1 MAAPELVEERGRK
14 HQYRAVLALLG
25 PYKVLLIASFA
36 AACGESLV
44 DLLQPWPLKI
54 VLDNVVQSR
63 PLPPWLRGFFTL
75 ESADKLTVLKLA
87 ALAALAIALLGALC
101 SYAEK
106 HFITT
111 VGQWIAHD
119 LRKNLYFHIQRM
131 SLSYHD
137 HTSTGDLI
145 SRLTSD
151 IDSVQSFITS
161 GLLGALVNVLTLF
174 GMVGVMFYLNWRFT
188 LIALAIAPVLFIVVY
203 RFTRRIKKLS
213 RDVRKKQGQ
222 IVSIIEEVFTSI
234 RVVKAFAREEYEQ
247 HRLEEE
253 SLESVEISLKARN
266 LKATLT
272 PIVEIIVACGTSLVL
287 WFGAKLVLS
296 GSLSSGSLVV
306 FIFYLGKMYKPM
318 QELSKTT
325 DAYSKAA
332 VGYERIQEVLESTSD
347 VRDRRGAKTAPRFE
361 GRIDLEDVT
370 FGYDP
375 ECPIL
380 EHFNLNIEARHTVA
394 LVGPTGSGKS
404 TIISLIAR
412 FYDPG
417 AGVVKIDGQDVRGF
431 KQRSLR
437 DQISIVPQESILFQG
452 PIWKNIAYG
461 KPGAQ
466 RAEILRA
473 AKMAN
478 VDEFIDKLPNG
489 FDTIVG
495 ERGVTLSG
503 GQRQRVSIARA
514 IIRNTPILLL
524 DEPSSGLD
532 AASEELVFEA
542 LDRLMEGKTSIV
554 IAHRLSTV
562 RRVDVI
568 FVMKDGA
575 IIEHGSHDAL
585 LKAGGLYAELSELQL
600 ATGAESPGHPAKS

>member
-1 MAAPELVEERGRK
+1 MTNVESRSKFRGFP
-14 HQYRAVLALLG
+14 ALLA
-25 PYKVLLIASFA
+25 PYKMSLVA
-36 AACGESLV
+36 AFLAAFGESLV
-44 DLLQPWPLKI
+44 DLLGPWPLKI

-63 PLPPWLRGFFTL
+63 ALSGWLKGSAFL
-75 ESADKLTVLKLA
+75 QSADKLTILKFA
-87 ALAALAIALLGALC
+87 ALAALAIAVLGALC

-111 VGQWIAHD
+111 VAQWTSHD
-119 LRKNLYFHIQRM
+119 LRKTLYFHIQRM

-137 HTSTGDLI
+137 QTSTGDLI

-161 GLLGALVNVLTLF
+161 GLLSALINILTLT

-188 LIALAIAPVLFIVVY
+188 LIALAIAPVLFVIVY
-203 RFTRRIKKLS
+203 HYTRKIKKLS
-213 RDVRKKQGQ
+213 RDVRKKEGQ

-234 RVVKAFAREEYEQ
+234 RVVKAFAREDYEQ

-253 SLESVEISLKARN
+253 SLETVEMALKARN
-266 LKATLT
+266 LKARLT
-272 PIVEIIVACGTSLVL
+272 PTVEIIVAIGTSLVL
-287 WFGAKLVLS
+287 WFGARMVLD

-306 FIFYLGKMYKPM
+306 FIYYLGKMYKPM

-332 VGYERIQEVLESTSD
+332 VGYERIREVLDSRSD
-347 VRDRRGAKTAPRFE
+347 VKDRKNAKIAPRFK
-361 GRIDLEDVT
+361 GKIDLE
-370 FGYDP
+370 
-375 ECPIL
+375 
-380 EHFNLNIEARHTVA
+380 NLNFEYEPGRAALKNFTLHIEPEQAAA
-394 LVGPTGSGKS
+394 LVGPTGAGKS

-412 FYDPG
+412 FYDPNS
-417 AGVVKIDGQDVRGF
+417 GVIRIDGHDIRQF

-437 DQISIVPQESILFQG
+437 EQISIVPQESILFQG

-461 KPGAQ
+461 KPEAT
-466 RAEILRA
+466 RAEILKA

-478 VDEFIDKLPNG
+478 VDEFVHKLPNG
-489 FDTIVG
+489 YDTIVG

-503 GQRQRVSIARA
+503 GQRQRVAIARA

-542 LDRLMEGKTSIV
+542 LDRLMRGKTSIV
-554 IAHRLSTV
+554 IAHRLATI
-562 RRVDVI
+562 RRADVI
-568 FVMKDGA
+568 FVMKDGS
-575 IIEHGSHDAL
+575 IVEQGTHDEL
-585 LKAGGLYAELSELQL
+585 VKAGGLYAELSELQFVS
-600 ATGAESPGHPAKS
+600 GADANAGERN